1 MKKVSLFI
9 MLMMFVWCATSVT
22 AATADTKKSDKT
34 AVVNSDENTLT
45 KEEMNVLTLRVE
57 EIRDMDKTDMTKAE
71 KRELRS
77 ELKAIKKEMRD
88 SGGVVYIGGATLILI
103 IILIILLV

>member
-1 MKKVSLFI
+1 
-9 MLMMFVWCATSVT
+9 MMFVWGTTSVT
-22 AATADTKKSDKT
+22 AATPEAKSTDKT
-34 AVVNSDENTLT
+34 AVVNNTDNNLT
-45 KEEMNVLTLRVE
+45 KAEMKVLTLRVE
-57 EIRDMDKTDMTKAE
+57 EIRDMDKNDMTKAE

-88 SGGVVYIGGATLILI
+88 SGGVIYIGGATLILI

>member
-1 MKKVSLFI
+1 MKKTSLFI
-9 MLMMFVWCATSVT
+9 ILMMFVWCTTSVT
-22 AATADTKKSDKT
+22 AATVETKETDKT
-34 AVVNSDENTLT
+34 AVASSNENTLT
-45 KEEMNVLTLRVE
+45 KDEMKVLTLRVE
-57 EIRDMDKTDMTKAE
+57 EIRDMDKTDMTKVE
-71 KRELRS
+71 KRELRN